1 MFVGI
6 KKSELEKLNSLM
18 DYKLDDVINHR
29 IAMLAI
35 FMKRQ
40 ILKILAENRL
50 EITPDQWVV
59 LYYLWEEN
67 GLSIGEIAKRSE
79 KDFANVTRIVD
90 KLVRMEYVTKRK
102 SETDNRISNVF
113 ILPKGE
119 NIKLDVQNCWKQASG
134 IALNDVSESEQKQL
148 LEILLKIENNIQR
161 DLA

>member
-1 MFVGI
+1 
-6 KKSELEKLNSLM
+6 M